1 MFNEDLNHKLAMFD
15 TVHLTTLAIFAII
28 IACFYLFRGKIK
40 NDKFEKI
47 FRITMGIFLLLM
59 EGSYHI
65 WLITRSSYSIN
76 MIPFTGFCATTH
88 LFTVIALLTN
98 KTKMFNYIIY
108 YALTGAL
115 LSIIFVDTSFT
126 IPHFRFFHYFLVHFG
141 FLIVS
146 LYYFFTN
153 RLEISKKYLIK
164 SALFVLIHSLIIL
177 VFDLILD
184 KNWFYLIKNPLEDI
198 SDSLGLP
205 WYTILWILT
214 IMFFTYLWYLLL
226 KQLKK
231 RI

>member
-1 MFNEDLNHKLAMFD
+1 MFF
-15 TVHLTTLAIFAII
+15 
-28 IACFYLFRGKIK
+28 
-40 NDKFEKI
+40 
-47 FRITMGIFLLLM
+47 
-59 EGSYHI
+59 
-65 WLITRSSYSIN
+65 SS
-76 MIPFTGFCATTH
+76 
-88 LFTVIALLTN
+88 
-98 KTKMFNYIIY
+98 
-108 YALTGAL
+108 
-115 LSIIFVDTSFT
+115 
-126 IPHFRFFHYFLVHFG
+126 
-141 FLIVS
+141 
-146 LYYFFTN
+146 
-153 RLEISKKYLIK
+153 LIK